1 MPDIDGSVIT
11 ARVATPNTRT
21 SGVSMTSEATPRRR
35 SPFGVG
41 LAAVDLGMW
50 PRMAAVIVLSGV
62 AYGVSYGQIV
72 ADAIAGSRAAYPVVV
87 PVLAGLIAFSYR
99 SAPRG
104 VGDSESDSIAAA
116 LFGIIGLSAIHLIS
130 QRTPALAGLWRLQLL
145 EVVVWFG
152 CAVVVLFGVR
162 RAVQMWELWLFAVLS
177 ATPLP
182 FLLATAALGGS
193 DLAVA
198 LLAAALGAVAVFLAG
213 RFAPIVPRVGTALG
227 SFAVAATVVALTPLG
242 HVNLLLVIVAT
253 SGLIPVLA
261 IAALSGVT
269 AARRPIDQ
277 SDASK
282 AYPRLS
288 PISLG
293 VLAATSLVLL
303 AINPAGTASPA
314 LSTVSS
320 DWMKQAGLSA
330 PTSFPFITRFLGPDC
345 TLDRYD
351 VPGVAGMPAAAVDV
365 MTTANGA
372 ALQDFVDAVWY
383 PSSRPLDY
391 SPAEPTGAMPLGS
404 RVIYTN
410 ADTATDGAGGDW
422 YAVTWMWHSGDV
434 SQQVTV
440 TVSQTIGGDQ
450 PPPAPTGLSLVETAL
465 RPAMW
470 LARQQPHQTGRVD
483 PRVSQR
489 AAQVVG
495 LLVRHGAL
503 AGEAPP
509 GD

>member
-1 MPDIDGSVIT
+1 MPDVDGSVIT
-11 ARVATPNTRT
+11 AHVAT
-21 SGVSMTSEATPRRR
+21 TSEATPCRRKPRRR
-35 SPFGVG
+35 KPFGVG
-41 LAAVDLGMW
+41 LAAIDLGMW
-50 PRMAAVIVLSGV
+50 PRMAAVIVLSAV

-72 ADAIAGSRAAYPVVV
+72 ADAIAGSRAAYLVVV
-87 PVLAGLIAFSYR
+87 PALAALIAFGYR

-104 VGDSESDSIAAA
+104 VGDSESDSIAAT
-116 LFGIIGLSAIHLIS
+116 LLGIVGLTAIHLIS
-130 QRTPALAGLWRLQLL
+130 QRTPALAGLWRLHLL

-182 FLLATAALGGS
+182 FLMATAALGGS
-193 DLAVA
+193 DLASA

-227 SFAVAATVVALTPLG
+227 SFAVAATVVSLTPLG
-242 HVNLLLVIVAT
+242 EVNLLLVIVAT

-261 IAALSGVT
+261 IAALSGAT
-269 AARRPIDQ
+269 AARRPIDE
-277 SDASK
+277 SNTPHT
-282 AYPRLS
+282 YPRIS

-293 VLAATSLVLL
+293 VLVAMSLVLL
-303 AINPAGTASPA
+303 AINPAGAASPA
-314 LSTVSS
+314 VSTVSP
-320 DWMKQAGLSA
+320 DWMKRAGLSA
-330 PTSFPFITRFLGPDC
+330 PTSFPFITRFLGPGS
-345 TLDRYD
+345 TLDRYE

-365 MTTANGA
+365 MTANGA
-372 ALQDFVDAVWY
+372 ALQDYVDAVWY
-383 PSSRPLDY
+383 PTTRPLDY
-391 SPAEPTGAMPLGS
+391 SPAEPTGAMPLGA
-404 RVIYTN
+404 RVIHTN

-422 YAVTWMWHSGDV
+422 YAVTWLWHSGDV

-440 TVSQTIGGDQ
+440 TVSQTVGGDQ
-450 PPPAPTGLSLVETAL
+450 PPPAPAGLSLVQTAL

-470 LARQQPHQTGRVD
+470 LARQQPHQTGQVD

-489 AAQVVG
+489 AAEVVG
-495 LLVRHGAL
+495 LLVRHGA

-509 GD
+509 GA